1 MSLSPPVWRY
11 PQPSTSASKREED
24 LINAYEAE
32 EEKIINILSRKLEK
46 VWIMVI
52 YPANSTSLTSS
63 GHTVSPSATS
73 FVKRRLNS
81 RMYSKLSLKRK

>member
-32 EEKIINILSRKLEK
+32 EEKIINVLSRKLEQ
-46 VWIMVI
+46 VCIMMI
-52 YPANSTSLTSS
+52 
-63 GHTVSPSATS
+63 HSA
-73 FVKRRLNS
+73 
-81 RMYSKLSLKRK
+81 

>member
-11 PQPSTSASKREED
+11 PQPNTSASKREED

-46 VWIMVI
+46 V
-52 YPANSTSLTSS
+52 
-63 GHTVSPSATS
+63 
-73 FVKRRLNS
+73 
-81 RMYSKLSLKRK
+81 